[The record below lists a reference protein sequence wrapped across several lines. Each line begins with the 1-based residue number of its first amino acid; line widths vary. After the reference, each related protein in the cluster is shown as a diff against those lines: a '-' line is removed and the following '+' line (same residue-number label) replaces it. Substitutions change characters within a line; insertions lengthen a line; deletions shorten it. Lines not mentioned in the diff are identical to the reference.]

1 MNIFILLGAML
12 CACLLSFITAPLLSK
27 KVSRFWLYVINISL
41 GAIIV
46 SVLAVAYGLTEEQMA
61 DIVPYLAIIM
71 AAVVFVCKKIPRGEE
86 FLQTWY
92 AVDEDADDREYF
104 SQRDMRG
111 KPWWKFMFIPGWITV
126 FVAVSWI
133 VGSLLYWVFAGDY
146 QFMLGS
152 PILLVVLVAIFRD
165 AKKRKR
171 NYDNGYK

>member
-1 MNIFILLGAML
+1 MFILLGAMIF
-12 CACLLSFITAPLLSK
+12 ACLISFITAPLLSK
-27 KVSRFWLYVINISL
+27 KISRFWLYVINTSL
-41 GAIIV
+41 GAISTLI
-46 SVLAVAYGLTEEQMA
+46 LIGLLGITEEQTPEFVLYLTVILTA
-61 DIVPYLAIIM
+61 IVL
-71 AAVVFVCKKIPRGEE
+71 VSKKTPRGEE

-92 AVDEDADDREYF
+92 VVDEDADDREYF

-111 KPWWKFMFIPGWITV
+111 KPWWKFMFIPSWITV

-133 VGSLLYWVFAGDY
+133 IGSLLYWVFAGDY

-152 PILLVVLVAIFRD
+152 PILLVVLVVIFRD

>member
-1 MNIFILLGAML
+1 MNIFILLGAMI

-46 SVLAVAYGLTEEQMA
+46 SVFAVAYGLTEEQMA
-61 DIVPYLAIIM
+61 DIVPYLAIIL
-71 AAVVFVCKKIPRGEE
+71 AAVVFVCKKTPRGEE

-126 FVAVSWI
+126 IIYGGWI
-133 VGSLLYWVFAGDY
+133 LGWILYALLTLEPKYLIISAFGFPIVLPVI
-146 QFMLGS
+146 ML
-152 PILLVVLVAIFRD
+152 

>member
-1 MNIFILLGAML
+1 MNIFILLGAMI